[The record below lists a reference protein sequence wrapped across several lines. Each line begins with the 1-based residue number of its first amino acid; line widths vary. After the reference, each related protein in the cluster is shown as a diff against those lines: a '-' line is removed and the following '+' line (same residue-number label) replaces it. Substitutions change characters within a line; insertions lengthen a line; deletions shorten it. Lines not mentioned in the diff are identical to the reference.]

1 MEFTRTLARWWR
13 GLDPLLVDV
22 ILATGVSVIGLLEVL
37 TSTDWQ
43 DGSQALSALGV
54 VGCGLL
60 LLWRRRW
67 PALVLVGI
75 FAVLLGNRIADAGAD
90 ETTAAFVAAL
100 IAGYSLG
107 LNAPGRDA
115 VIAVIASAALF
126 TVDLALNPHSNGF
139 NDVVFAVSLIFV
151 APVLAGRA
159 LRNRHLLAREL
170 EEKARAIEAEREERA
185 ARAVMEERA
194 RIARELH
201 DVVSHSVSLMVVQAG
216 AARRVIDHDRQAA
229 RDSFATVEETGRA
242 ALVEMRRLLGVL
254 RRTEEEPALA
264 PQPSLAYLDALL
276 DRAQHAGL
284 NTDLKVE
291 GEPVELAPGVDLAA
305 YRVIQ
310 EGLANSLR
318 HSGARRAIVTVRYG
332 VRDLEIEVADD
343 GPVGDPPDEPDA
355 SANGRA
361 LLGEGR
367 GLVSMRERVA
377 LYGGELSAGRR
388 RGGGF
393 ALRARLP
400 LQRTAA

>member
-1 MEFTRTLARWWR
+1 MDIGRSAARWWR
-13 GLDPLLVDV
+13 GLDPLLIDV
-22 ILATGVSVIGLLEVL
+22 LIASGVAILGCLEVL
-37 TSTDWQ
+37 TSKDWQ
-43 DGSQALSALGV
+43 DGSQAVSALGV
-54 VGCGLL
+54 LGCAVL

-75 FAVLLGNRIADAGAD
+75 FAVLLGNRLADGGAD
-90 ETTAAFVAAL
+90 ETTAAFIAAL

-126 TVDLALNPHSNGF
+126 SVDLAINPHSSGF
-139 NDVVFAVSLIFV
+139 DDVVFAVALIFV

-216 AARRVIDHDRQAA
+216 AARRVIDQDRQAA

-276 DRAQHAGL
+276 DRAHHAGL
-284 NTDLKVE
+284 ETELKVE

-318 HSGARRAIVTVRYG
+318 HSGARRAIVTVRYR

-343 GPVGDPPDEPDA
+343 GPVGDLPAESEA
-355 SANGRA
+355 NANGRA

-388 RGGGF
+388 RDGGF
-393 ALRARLP
+393 ALRAKLP
-400 LQRTAA
+400 LQRVAA

>member
-1 MEFTRTLARWWR
+1 MELARTLARWWR

-22 ILATGVSVIGLLEVL
+22 ILATGVSVLGLLEVL
-37 TSTDWQ
+37 TSSDWQ

-115 VIAVIASAALF
+115 VIAVIASAAMF
-126 TVDLALNPHSNGF
+126 SVDLALNPHSNGF
-139 NDVVFAVSLIFV
+139 NDVIFAVSLIFV

-216 AARRVIDHDRQAA
+216 AARA
-229 RDSFATVEETGRA
+229 
-242 ALVEMRRLLGVL
+242 
-254 RRTEEEPALA
+254 
-264 PQPSLAYLDALL
+264 
-276 DRAQHAGL
+276 
-284 NTDLKVE
+284 
-291 GEPVELAPGVDLAA
+291 
-305 YRVIQ
+305 
-310 EGLANSLR
+310 
-318 HSGARRAIVTVRYG
+318 
-332 VRDLEIEVADD
+332 
-343 GPVGDPPDEPDA
+343 
-355 SANGRA
+355 
-361 LLGEGR
+361 
-367 GLVSMRERVA
+367 
-377 LYGGELSAGRR
+377 
-388 RGGGF
+388 
-393 ALRARLP
+393 
-400 LQRTAA
+400 

>member
-1 MEFTRTLARWWR
+1 MELARRAARWWR
-13 GLDPLLVDV
+13 GLDPVLVDV
-22 ILATGVSVIGLLEVL
+22 LLAAGVALLGLLEVL
-37 TSTDWQ
+37 TSTDWE

-54 VGCGLL
+54 LGCALL

-67 PALVLVGI
+67 PALVFVGI
-75 FAVLLGNRIADAGAD
+75 FAVLLGNRLAGAGAD
-90 ETTAAFVAAL
+90 ETTSAFIAAL

-107 LNAPGRDA
+107 LNASGRDA
-115 VIAVIASAALF
+115 VIAVVLSAGLF
-126 TVDLALNPHSNGF
+126 CVDLALNPHTSGPD
-139 NDVVFAVSLIFV
+139 DVVFAVALIFV

-159 LRNRHLLAREL
+159 LRNRHLLAAEL

-216 AARRVIDHDRQAA
+216 AARRVIDQDREAA

-264 PQPSLAYLDALL
+264 PQPSLAYLGALL

-284 NTDLKVE
+284 EADLKVE

-343 GPVGDPPDEPDA
+343 GPVGDPPEEA
-355 SANGRA
+355 ELNGRG

-388 RGGGF
+388 RNGGF
-393 ALRARLP
+393 ALRAKLP
-400 LQRTAA
+400 LQRAAA